1 MLTGDMKRKA
11 SRCASLSSSYHGNW
25 LIPGD
30 FVQPRWIGAHVAL
43 GEGRRRTSMLKRL
56 FTTSVLVV
64 LVHAMASGADA
75 FTSDKRTYFTFN
87 QSVALPGV
95 TLPAGTYM
103 FRLADPDTTRRV
115 IQVSDKDG
123 TQSYALLLT
132 MPAYRSEPAKDS
144 EIRFLETPAGAPRAV
159 DAWWYVGESTGYEFI
174 YSKQQR
180 EALNR
185 VEQPAPV
192 AAVTEES
199 PGFAEGEPVAVPP
212 IAEPGE
218 PGVVEGEGLPDA
230 GITSDEQEA
239 DLQAQAQ
246 PPAQQPPF
254 ENEPAA
260 AQDRDELPQT
270 ASPIALIL
278 LTGLA
283 AGGLGLRLLR
293 K

>member
-1 MLTGDMKRKA
+1 
-11 SRCASLSSSYHGNW
+11 
-25 LIPGD
+25 
-30 FVQPRWIGAHVAL
+30 
-43 GEGRRRTSMLKRL
+43 MLKRL

-75 FTSDKRTYFTFN
+75 MTFDKRTYFTFN

-132 MPAYRSEPAKDS
+132 MPAYRTEAAKDS
-144 EIRFLETPAGAPRAV
+144 EIRFLETPAGAPRAI
-159 DAWWYVGESTGYEFI
+159 DAWWYVGDNTGYEFI

-180 EALNR
+180 EMLNR

-192 AAVTEES
+192 ADAS
-199 PGFAEGEPVAVPP
+199 PGFAEGEPVVPP
-212 IAEPGE
+212 IADANEPGI
-218 PGVVEGEGLPDA
+218 VEGDGVPREASPESADA
-230 GITSDEQEA
+230 AIAADVEQQEA
-239 DLQAQAQ
+239 ELQAQAQ
-246 PPAQQPPF
+246 PPTQQPPF
-254 ENEPAA
+254 ENEPV
-260 AQDRDELPQT
+260 AQDREQLPQT
-270 ASPIALIL
+270 ASPLAMIL

-283 AGGLGLRLLR
+283 TGGLGLRLLR